1 MPKQPQT
8 LTQAERLTMAQ
19 RLVEAISAGDEAA
32 EHELADA
39 IGRSRFT
46 EMYAE
51 LDRITREMQ
60 DTLCNAGVTNQL
72 ARLAHK
78 ELPGAQLRLT
88 QVMDLTEDAANKT
101 LNAVEQALPL
111 AQRMVN
117 MANDTLVDGIGGSP
131 AELPA
136 EFRQV
141 LETVSGDAGL
151 LRERLSDV
159 MLAQGFQDLTGQIM
173 RPVVQLVGELTS
185 SLEATLGIVRD
196 ERPEREESDAKGHG
210 PAIKGLNDGQAVSGQ
225 QDVDDLMASLG
236 L

>member
-1 MPKQPQT
+1 MSSKPVT

-19 RLVEAISAGDEAA
+19 RLVDAIAAGDEAT
-32 EHELADA
+32 EHEVADA
-39 IGRSRFT
+39 IGRARFA
-46 EMYAE
+46 EMYTE
-51 LDRITREMQ
+51 LDRITRQMQ
-60 DTLCNAGVTNQL
+60 DTLCNVGVTHQL

-101 LNAVEQALPL
+101 LNAVEEALPL
-111 AQRMVN
+111 AQRLVN
-117 MANDTLVDGIGGSP
+117 LASDSL
-131 AELPA
+131 AEGDVAGTPPDLPA
-136 EFRQV
+136 SIREV
-141 LETVSGDAGL
+141 LEAVAGDAGL

-173 RPVVQLVGELTS
+173 RPVVQLVGELTA
-185 SLEATLGIVRD
+185 SLEATLGIERD
-196 ERPEREESDAKGHG
+196 AQAEEDSESKGHG
-210 PAIKGLNDGQAVSGQ
+210 PAVKGLNDSQSVSGQ